1 MQYKM
6 KFKRKLYSRGGSHE
20 TTLPQPILF
29 NLDTEK
35 KKYDV
40 IFRYDSSKKKWY
52 IDFEEYNSGNKKSK
66 AKK

>member
-1 MQYKM
+1 M
-6 KFKRKLYSRGGSHE
+6 KLRRKLYSRGGSHE

-29 NLDTEK
+29 DLDPEK

-40 IFRYDSSKKKWY
+40 VFIYDSSRKKWY
-52 IDFEEYNSGNKKSK
+52 IDFEERNLKNKKHK